1 MVRYWLT
8 RRSFAT
14 FIWCR
19 FFRCGVSSDAWCP
32 GSRDDHGEGDAGLS
46 QVRIVRLI
54 RRSPSV
60 VYREIARHT
69 GPDGEFWAEEADRS
83 KPVMDTDMNFSE
95 CIGSYIQGV
104 CCCVTRVVS
113 QCLAD

>member
-1 MVRYWLT
+1 MGC
-8 RRSFAT
+8 
-14 FIWCR
+14 CR
-19 FFRCGVSSDAWCP
+19 MLGV
-32 GSRDDHGEGDAGLS
+32 DDRAAIMAGLYAGLP

-104 CCCVTRVVS
+104 CWCVTRVVS
-113 QCLAD
+113 QRLAD